1 MAEALRRGWTVD
13 AVHEAC
19 GIDPW
24 FLHRIADMAAVQN
37 QLEGLRLEDLDAPAM
52 RIVKQYGFS
61 DAQIAHLT
69 GTKEVIVRA
78 YRKGLGV
85 VPTFKTVD
93 TCAAE
98 FAGKTEYHY
107 KTYETPHVAAAARR
121 RASVILKSC
130 PSTSLKP

>member
-1 MAEALRRGWTVD
+1 
-13 AVHEAC
+13 
-19 GIDPW
+19 
-24 FLHRIADMAAVQN
+24 MAAVQN

-52 RIVKQYGFS
+52 RIAKQYGFS

-98 FAGKTEYHY
+98 FAAKPNTTT
-107 KTYETPHVAAAARR
+107 KTYETPHVAAAGAAPSFGDSEIVPVGQAQSHDFGRR
-121 RASVILKSC
+121 SQ
-130 PSTSLKP
+130 PHWPGY